1 MLGQRAVQSV
11 TSGLG
16 KEQDRVQKG
25 QHQGPVGDRAVLHA
39 DCSGV
44 HMS

>member
-1 MLGQRAVQSV
+1 MLGQRAAQSV

-25 QHQGPVGDRAVLHA
+25 QHQGLRGMELFRTLTAVVLT
-39 DCSGV
+39 
-44 HMS
+44 